1 MSGLQAVFAIDSR
14 ERTSMRIRFLLLI
27 FCLFPSVLSAQIKAE
42 HPRNCIFNV
51 GPTEMMFSAFQEGK
65 TDAIFCQHIDDVGS
79 TMIIL
84 DARQAELNDMN
95 IEAFIIK
102 NLNQKDWRDDLI
114 ANTVAMLPADKYLKK
129 KNTVSFSHKFSK
141 EGNYFVIVRAT
152 SDNGLKEYI
161 GQYGFSVGESDQWLL
176 VFGLL
181 ALVGGGVIFLGWR
194 SWPGSSD
201 APSKQ
206 TAALEAARRSESTE
220 ENSEISKDD

>member
-1 MSGLQAVFAIDSR
+1 
-14 ERTSMRIRFLLLI
+14 MRKLVLLLV
-27 FCLFPSVLSAQIKAE
+27 FCFFPSALSAQIKAE

-65 TDAIFCQHIDDVGS
+65 TDAIFCQHIGDIGA

-114 ANTVAMLPADKYLKK
+114 ANTVAIMPADKYLKK
-129 KNTVSFSHKFSK
+129 KNTVSFSHQFAK
-141 EGNYFVIVRAT
+141 EGNYFIIVKAT
-152 SDNGLKEYI
+152 SDNGLKEYV

-181 ALVGGGVIFLGWR
+181 ALVIGIGAIIAWKTWPR
-194 SWPGSSD
+194 SVNEINTQTEVSKEL
-201 APSKQ
+201 APS
-206 TAALEAARRSESTE
+206 LSEE
-220 ENSEISKDD
+220 ETVQIIKDDQDPSGSAPPE

>member
-1 MSGLQAVFAIDSR
+1 MTGLKAVFAIDSR
-14 ERTSMRIRFLLLI
+14 GRTSMRIIFLLFL
-27 FCLFPSVLSAQIKAE
+27 FCVFPGVLSAQIKAE

-114 ANTVAMLPADKYLKK
+114 ANTVAILPADKYLKR
-129 KNTVSFSHKFSK
+129 KNTVSFSHQFAK
-141 EGNYFVIVRAT
+141 EGNYFIIVKAT

-161 GQYGFSVGESDQWLL
+161 GQYGFSVGESDQWRL
-176 VFGLL
+176 VLGLL
-181 ALVGGGVIFLGWR
+181 ALVGGGVVFLAWK
-194 SWPGSSD
+194 SWPRRPDTTPTQKG
-201 APSKQ
+201 AVE
-206 TAALEAARRSESTE
+206 ALQRAETTE
-220 ENSEISKDD
+220 ENSEIMRED

>member
-1 MSGLQAVFAIDSR
+1 
-14 ERTSMRIRFLLLI
+14 MRIFVLL
-27 FCLFPSVLSAQIKAE
+27 FMFSLFPGVLSAQIKAE

-95 IEAFIIK
+95 IEAFVIK

-129 KNTVSFSHKFSK
+129 KNTVSFSHQFAK
-141 EGNYFVIVRAT
+141 EGNYFIIVKAT

-181 ALVGGGVIFLGWR
+181 SLVGGGIVFLAWK
-194 SWPGSSD
+194 SWPRRSD
-201 APSKQ
+201 ASSTKTP
-206 TAALEAARRSESTE
+206 ALEAEPRTETTE
-220 ENSEISKDD
+220 ENSEIVKVD

>member
-1 MSGLQAVFAIDSR
+1 MSGLKAVFAIDSR
-14 ERTSMRIRFLLLI
+14 ERTSMRIVFLLFI

-84 DARQAELNDMN
+84 DARQAELNDMK

-114 ANTVAMLPADKYLKK
+114 GNTVAMLPADKYLKK
-129 KNTVSFSHKFSK
+129 KNTVSFSHKFAK
-141 EGNYFVIVRAT
+141 EGNYFIIVKAT

-176 VFGLL
+176 VYGLL
-181 ALVGGGVIFLGWR
+181 AFVGVGIMFLVWK
-194 SWPGSSD
+194 SWPNKID
-201 APSKQ
+201 AQSRQ
-206 TAALEAARRSESTE
+206 TATLEAAPNSESTE
-220 ENSEISKDD
+220 ENSEISKND

>member
-1 MSGLQAVFAIDSR
+1 
-14 ERTSMRIRFLLLI
+14 MRRIVLLFI
-27 FCLFPSVLSAQIKAE
+27 FCLYPGVLSAQIKAE
-42 HPRNCIFNV
+42 HPRNCIFSV

-95 IEAFIIK
+95 IEAFVIK

-114 ANTVAMLPADKYLKK
+114 ANTVAMLPADKYLKQ
-129 KNTVSFSHKFSK
+129 KNTVSFSHKFVK
-141 EGNYFVIVRAT
+141 EGNYFVIVKAT

-161 GQYGFSVGESDQWLL
+161 GQYGFSVGETDQWLL

-181 ALVGGGVIFLGWR
+181 SLVGGGIVFFAWK
-194 SWPGSSD
+194 SWPGKPD
-201 APSKQ
+201 APSTQ
-206 TAALEAARRSESTE
+206 RAVLQAALHDEATE
-220 ENSEISKDD
+220 ENSEIIKDD